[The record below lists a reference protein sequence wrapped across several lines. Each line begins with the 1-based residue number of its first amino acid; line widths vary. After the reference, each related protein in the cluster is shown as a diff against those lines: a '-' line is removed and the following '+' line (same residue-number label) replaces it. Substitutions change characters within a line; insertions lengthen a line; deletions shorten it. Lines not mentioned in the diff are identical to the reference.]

1 LQIIIF
7 IINSFL
13 DSKELISKSLL
24 NVNKMLIKPESLVD
38 ILNTTSC
45 VLKNAKN

>member
-1 LQIIIF
+1 
-7 IINSFL
+7 
-13 DSKELISKSLL
+13 
-24 NVNKMLIKPESLVD
+24 MLIKPESLVD